1 LKGTP
6 RLPGWFQRLSIQGKL
21 VFAFGLQLML
31 VAGVAVGGLIG
42 LRSTRRYFESA
53 IQDGMRIQRLAGEM
67 RAELLE
73 ARREEKDFLLHW
85 RPDGYQAARARHVTA
100 NQGHVRRLTQI
111 LAELEALGEARRTGE
126 THARILED
134 LVALKP
140 YINVYAQDFQ
150 ASVELIGQREA
161 AASDLDARLAE
172 ATSALEDEVRG
183 DGRQATGQ
191 RTADPLMGGLSQ
203 LRQRERAYLARG
215 DPRSRS
221 QLTTAMRQTESLL
234 SHRETP
240 PSLADVSVQARVRR
254 YLTALHDFL
263 DLAARTDAKLDD
275 FHQAVIVVE
284 PLVADI
290 ARSGERAAAWEIAA
304 AGSASRQTVLIVA
317 GSFLVALL
325 TGIWLASRL
334 ARQIRTPLLSLAR
347 AAEAVGAGDLGARAE
362 VPSLDEIGTL
372 AGSFNAMTG
381 RLRGLVDSLE
391 QRVQERKRAEEALR
405 ASQRRLQDIVDN
417 STALIYLKDPDG
429 RYLLVNRRFEEIVH
443 GRRDELVGKTDYDVF
458 PAAVADAFRANDA
471 LALRTERAIE
481 VEELH
486 PLDDGLHT
494 YLSIKAPLR
503 DESGQPYAVCAIS
516 TDITER
522 KQVEEQLRQS
532 QKMEAIGRLAGGIAH
547 DFNNL
552 LTVINGFS
560 GLMLGRM
567 EANDRFFTHVS
578 EIAKSGEKAA
588 ALTRQLLAY
597 SRKQRLEPRSW
608 DPNVIVAEMGAMLRR
623 LIGEHIELACE
634 LAPDVGAVRVDR
646 GQFEQILLN
655 LAVNARDA
663 MPRGGRLAIRTQNV
677 TSDPRGAALAARPP
691 GPQVMLAVSD
701 TGCGMS
707 GEVKARIFEP
717 FYTTKEM
724 GRGTG
729 LGLSVVYGV
738 VQQSGG
744 TIAVESAVGVGTTFS
759 IFFPRELH
767 DAQPEVAPLEGR
779 PTSPGCRTIL
789 LVEDEESVRHFA
801 TSALEEGGYVVI
813 ATGHAQ
819 EALQARKEAAV
830 VIDLVVADLVMP
842 DMGGRALV
850 EQLRRDG
857 LDVPVLYISGYAEQT
872 TQVAEA
878 LGDDEHFLAKP
889 FDGDDLL
896 REIRRILLAP
906 LS

>member
-21 VFAFGLQLML
+21 IFAFGLQLML

-140 YINVYAQDFQ
+140 YINVYAQDFE

-522 KQVEEQLRQS
+522 KHVEEQLRQS

-567 EANDRFFTHVS
+567 EAHDRFFTHVS

-623 LIGEHIELACE
+623 LIGEHIELSCE

-744 TIAVESAVGVGTTFS
+744 TIAVESAVGAGTTFS

-819 EALQARKEAAV
+819 EALQARKEAPV

-850 EQLRRDG
+850 EQLRREG

-878 LGDDEHFLAKP
+878 LSEGEHFLAKP